1 VVSLTQGVAREL
13 LKQAPAILPRSMYY
27 SPVARQLSVGA
38 LARAGVRRAYRLA
51 RRIAYRP
58 QGVDPSIPASNSLV
72 GPTAEGIGQSSVRP
86 GWADVSR
93 RADVLS
99 VLRRLPGAEERTWV
113 RAERAARREFNVFGT
128 VLSFGP
134 SGRIDW
140 SLDPLSGH
148 RYALAPSHSLRLDV
162 PGADPKYP
170 WALGRLDQLV
180 ALGQGYW
187 VSTEARDRARFAT
200 QFVEQAGDFIRSNPT
215 ALGIH
220 WTSPMEVAL
229 RAANLASALSM
240 FRDVPEL
247 TRRFVLAVLASLL
260 EHGRFV
266 EAHLEDAGAVPN
278 NHLVADHFGLFA
290 VGVACPELPQ
300 GKRWVAASARRL
312 TELIAEQ
319 VHPDGYSFEGSTS
332 YHRLVL
338 ELFTLAQITAAA
350 GGIDLGPA
358 FGERLRKMFHV
369 AGAYC
374 SEGGL
379 APQIGDNDSGRV
391 FPLRDR
397 ESLDHGYLP
406 ALGAALFGDSALK
419 RAGVEF
425 PDEAAW
431 LLGRS
436 GWERFE
442 SLPAAAPLRSFGS
455 PRGGLYVLRGS
466 GAVVTVSAGPQ
477 GQKGVGGHNHN
488 DKLSFELHLEGTPAI
503 VDSGTGTYLRD
514 RHLRDWFRGT
524 AAHNT
529 LQIGEEE
536 QAPLDPSRPFALP
549 SNAPTVVERFEGG
562 DDRMALV
569 VRHGRLAQVRREFVL
584 DRVERALFVSDQVA
598 GQSSHRVL
606 GRLHLRDRRARIRQA
621 REEERLRAE
630 RACKRPAHFG
640 AVAAEIGSPD
650 NPLAVVLF
658 GAGLEI
664 RVDESRYSPGY
675 GDVHPATALVYSA
688 EIERSSGVTFVVLFR
703 HSPIE
708 LKRSR

>member
-1 VVSLTQGVAREL
+1 M
-13 LKQAPAILPRSMYY
+13 PRSMYY
-27 SPVARQLSVGA
+27 SPVARQLSVGG

-58 QGVDPSIPASNSLV
+58 QRVDPSTRTVASTSLA
-72 GPTAEGIGQSSVRP
+72 GPTAEPMVQSSARP

-93 RADVLS
+93 RADALS
-99 VLRRLPGAEERTWV
+99 VLQRLPGAVERAWV
-113 RAERAARREFNVFGT
+113 RAERAARREFNLFGT
-128 VLSFGP
+128 VLSFGS

-187 VSTEARDRARFAT
+187 VSTEPGDRARFAT

-229 RAANLASALSM
+229 RAANLTAALSM
-240 FRDVPEL
+240 FRDAPEL
-247 TRRFVLAVLASLL
+247 TRHFVLALLESLH

-278 NHLVADHFGLFA
+278 NHLIADHLGLFA
-290 VGVACPELPQ
+290 IGVACPELPQ
-300 GKRWVAASARRL
+300 GKRWAAASARKL
-312 TELIAEQ
+312 AELIAEQ

-338 ELFTLAQITAAA
+338 EMFTLAQITAAA

-358 FGERLRKMFHV
+358 FAERLRKMFHV

-374 SEGGL
+374 SERGM

-488 DKLSFELHLEGTPAI
+488 DKLSFELHLDGTPVI

-514 RHLRDWFRGT
+514 RGLRDWFRGT

-529 LQIGEEE
+529 LQLGEEE
-536 QAPLDPSRPFALP
+536 QAPLDPARPFALP
-549 SNAPTVVERFEGG
+549 SDAPTVVERFESAG
-562 DDRMALV
+562 DRMALV

-584 DRVERALFVSDQVA
+584 DGVERALFVSDQVA
-598 GQSSHRVL
+598 GHSSHRAL
-606 GRLHLRDRRARIRQA
+606 GRLHLRDRRVRIRQA

-630 RACKRPAHFG
+630 RACERLAHFG

-664 RVDESRYSPGY
+664 RAEESRYSPGY

>member
-1 VVSLTQGVAREL
+1 
-13 LKQAPAILPRSMYY
+13 
-27 SPVARQLSVGA
+27 
-38 LARAGVRRAYRLA
+38 VRRAYRLA
-51 RRIAYRP
+51 RRFAYRP
-58 QGVDPSIPASNSLV
+58 QRADPWTHAKSSTSIAGRSAQESSASSL
-72 GPTAEGIGQSSVRP
+72 RP

-93 RADVLS
+93 RDDVLS
-99 VLRRLPGAEERTWV
+99 VLGRLPGAVERATA

-134 SGRIDW
+134 QGRIDW

-148 RYALAPSHSLRLDV
+148 RYALSPSHSLRLEV

-170 WALGRLDQLV
+170 WVLGRLDQLV

-187 VSTEARDRARFAT
+187 VATAAGDRARFAA

-240 FRDVPEL
+240 FRDSPQVE
-247 TRRFVLAVLASLL
+247 RDFVLVLLESLL

-266 EAHLEDAGAVPN
+266 EAHLEDGGAVPN
-278 NHLVADHFGLFA
+278 NHLVADHLGLLA

-300 GKRWVAASARRL
+300 AKRWAAAAAQRL
-312 TELIAEQ
+312 SELMVEQ

-338 ELFTLAQITAAA
+338 ELFTLAQISATA

-369 AGAYC
+369 AAAYC
-374 SEGGL
+374 SERGL

-397 ESLDHGYLP
+397 ESLEHGYLLS
-406 ALGAALFGDSALK
+406 LGAALWGDPALK

-442 SLPAAAPLRSFGS
+442 SLPAASPPPSFGS
-455 PRGGLYVLRGS
+455 PRGGLYILRGS
-466 GAVVTVSAGPQ
+466 GAVVAVSAGPR

-488 DKLSFELHLEGTPAI
+488 DQLSFELHLEGTPVI

-529 LQIGEEE
+529 LQLGDAE
-536 QAPLDPSRPFALP
+536 QAPVDPSRPFALP
-549 SNAPTVVERFEGG
+549 SDVSTVVECFESGG
-562 DDRMALV
+562 DQRMLV
-569 VRHGRLAQVRREFVL
+569 ARHCRFPQIQREFVL
-584 DRVERALFVSDQVA
+584 DSGERALFVSDRVA
-598 GQSSHRVL
+598 GHSSGRAL
-606 GRLHLRDRRARIRQA
+606 GRLHLPDRRVRIRLA
-621 REEERLRAE
+621 REAERLRAD
-630 RACKRPAHFG
+630 RGSGRFAHFG
-640 AVAAEIGSPD
+640 TVAADIGEPD
-650 NPLAVVLF
+650 APLAVVLF

-664 RVDESRYSPGY
+664 RAEESRYSPSY
-675 GDVHPATALVYSA
+675 GEILPATALIYSTD
-688 EIERSSGVTFVVLFR
+688 IERSPVLTFVILFGER
-703 HSPIE
+703 QLSNS
-708 LKRSR
+708 LASQATRQS